1 MPIPKAEVATTTFT
15 RLAAK
20 SSWAWR
26 RVASG
31 SLPL

>member
-20 SSWAWR
+20 SSCAWR
-26 RVASG
+26 RATSG
-31 SLPL
+31 SRPL